1 MAEDEPARSSRGRAA
16 LGSPP
21 VFSKSSPHF
30 VERTPEIARLS
41 RPRNPTQVQNL
52 LTQMQSR
59 FQTMSDS
66 IITRIDEM
74 GERIDD
80 LERSVQDLVTQ
91 ADGAEDGSAA
101 PTNALAKPGQ

>member
-1 MAEDEPARSSRGRAA
+1 
-16 LGSPP
+16 
-21 VFSKSSPHF
+21 
-30 VERTPEIARLS
+30 
-41 RPRNPTQVQNL
+41 
-52 LTQMQSR
+52 MQSR

-91 ADGAEDGSAA
+91 ADGAEDGSA
-101 PTNALAKPGQ
+101 PTNALAKPGQSRDTHTIGRRKNTRLAM

>member
-1 MAEDEPARSSRGRAA
+1 MEGQQGEGPQSTAD
-16 LGSPP
+16 
-21 VFSKSSPHF
+21 
-30 VERTPEIARLS
+30 LS
-41 RPRNPTQVQNL
+41 AFVQNL
-52 LTQMQSR
+52 LSQMQSR
-59 FQTMSDS
+59 FQQMSDS

-91 ADGAEDGSAA
+91 ADGAEDGSGA

>member
-1 MAEDEPARSSRGRAA
+1 
-16 LGSPP
+16 
-21 VFSKSSPHF
+21 
-30 VERTPEIARLS
+30 
-41 RPRNPTQVQNL
+41 
-52 LTQMQSR
+52 
-59 FQTMSDS
+59 MSDS

-80 LERSVQDLVTQ
+80 LERAVQDLVTQ

>member
-1 MAEDEPARSSRGRAA
+1 MSNQGEGPQSTADLTA
-16 LGSPP
+16 
-21 VFSKSSPHF
+21 F
-30 VERTPEIARLS
+30 
-41 RPRNPTQVQNL
+41 VQNL

-66 IITRIDEM
+66 IITPIDEM